1 MAQRPLLARIGWTLR
16 DYGQRV
22 WDNSGEDN
30 IFFLAG
36 GIAFNLLLAAVPFF
50 LLLATGLAYLLN
62 QSADV
67 SSAEINS
74 IIDRF
79 LPPHAANQPSPIGS
93 ILVPIIKSRQAIG
106 IYGVVG
112 FIWFSTR
119 LFGSLRSVLAAIFD
133 IDADRGIIAGKIF
146 DVQITV
152 VSTLLLILYTGLS
165 AYLALATTRGL
176 LILGELGLRK
186 DVMGGLE
193 YNIGQAIAFIFIASM
208 FFSLYK
214 FLPNRHIRWQTA
226 LIASLFTS
234 FMFELAKRAFGAY
247 VQSFNPGSLYQGT
260 VAAMVIVVI
269 WVYYAAM
276 IFILGG
282 EVAQVY
288 ELRRVRKRQREAF
301 ED

>member
-1 MAQRPLLARIGWTLR
+1 VPTRPLHIRIGWTLR
-16 DYGQRV
+16 DYAKRV

-36 GIAFNLLLAAVPFF
+36 GIAFNILLAAVPFV
-50 LLLATGLAYLLN
+50 LLFASGLGYLLN
-62 QSADV
+62 QSAEA
-67 SSAEINS
+67 SSAEVN
-74 IIDRF
+74 DVVYRF
-79 LPPHAANQPSPIGS
+79 LPPSQAGTQLGKV
-93 ILVPIIKSRQAIG
+93 LVDIIKSRQAIG
-106 IYGVVG
+106 IYSVIG

-119 LFGSLRSVLAAIFD
+119 LFGSLRSVLAQIFD
-133 IDADRGIIAGKIF
+133 IDSDRGIIAGKIF

-152 VSTLLLILYTGLS
+152 VSSLLLVAYTALNT
-165 AYLALATTRGL
+165 YLALATTRGL
-176 LILGELGLRK
+176 VLLGEVGLRK
-186 DVMGGLE
+186 DMMGSLE
-193 YNIGQAIAFIFIASM
+193 YNIGQFIAFIFIALM

-214 FLPNRHIRWQTA
+214 FLPNRRIRWQTA

-234 FMFELAKRAFGAY
+234 FLLELAKRVFSAY
-247 VQSFNPGSLYQGT
+247 VKSFNPGSLYTGT
-260 VAAMVIVVI
+260 LAGLIIVVV

>member
-1 MAQRPLLARIGWTLR
+1 VAQRPLLTRIGWTLR
-16 DYGQRV
+16 DYAQRV

-36 GIAFNLLLAAVPFF
+36 GIPFTLLLAAVPFF
-50 LLLATGLAYLLN
+50 LLLAAGLAYLLN
-62 QSADV
+62 QSTDV
-67 SSAEINS
+67 SSAEINT

-79 LPPHAANQPSPIGS
+79 LPPHPANQVSPIAT
-93 ILVPIIKSRQAIG
+93 ILVPIIKSSKTIG
-106 IYGVVG
+106 LYSVIG

-133 IDADRGIIAGKIF
+133 IDTDRGIVAGKIF

-176 LILGELGLRK
+176 LVLGELGLRK
-186 DVMGGLE
+186 DVMGTLE
-193 YNIGQAIAFIFIASM
+193 YNIGQAIAFVFITMM
-208 FFSLYK
+208 FYSLYK

-234 FMFELAKRAFGAY
+234 FMFELAKRLFGAY
-247 VQSFNPGSLYQGT
+247 VQSFNPGSFYRGT
-260 VAAMVIVVI
+260 VAAMVIVVV
-269 WVYYAAM
+269 WVYYASM

-282 EVAQVY
+282 EVAQVH

>member
-1 MAQRPLLARIGWTLR
+1 VPKRPLHIRIGWTLR
-16 DYGQRV
+16 DYAKRV

-36 GIAFNLLLAAVPFF
+36 GIAFNILLAAVPFV
-50 LLLATGLAYLLN
+50 LLFASGLGYLLN
-62 QSADV
+62 QSADA
-67 SSAEINS
+67 SSAEVN
-74 IIDRF
+74 DVVYRF
-79 LPPHAANQPSPIGS
+79 LPPSPAGEQLGHV
-93 ILVPIIKSRQAIG
+93 LVDIIKSRQAIG
-106 IYGVVG
+106 LYSVIG
-112 FIWFSTR
+112 FVWFSTR
-119 LFGSLRSVLAAIFD
+119 LFGSLRSVLCQIFD
-133 IDADRGIIAGKIF
+133 IDSDRGIIAGKLF

-152 VSTLLLILYTGLS
+152 VSSLLLVAYTALNT
-165 AYLALATTRGL
+165 YLALATTRGVTL
-176 LILGELGLRK
+176 LGELGLRQ
-186 DVMGGLE
+186 DRMGALE
-193 YNIGQAIAFIFIASM
+193 YNIGQFTAFLFIALM

-214 FLPNRHIRWQTA
+214 FLPNRKIRWQTA

-234 FMFELAKRAFGAY
+234 LLLDIAKRGFAGY
-247 VQSFNPGSLYQGT
+247 VKSFNPGSLYTGT
-260 VAAMVIVVI
+260 LAALIIVVV

>member
-1 MAQRPLLARIGWTLR
+1 MAERPLLARIGWTLR
-16 DYGQRV
+16 DYAQRV

-67 SSAEINS
+67 SSAEINA

-79 LPPHAANQPSPIGS
+79 MPPHAANQPSPIGA
-93 ILVPIIKSRQAIG
+93 ILVPIIQSRGAISL
-106 IYGVVG
+106 YGVIA

-119 LFGSLRSVLAAIFD
+119 LFGSLRSVLASIFD
-133 IDADRGIIAGKIF
+133 IESDRGIIAGKIF
-146 DVQITV
+146 DVQITI

-176 LILGELGLRK
+176 LILGELGVRK
-186 DVMGGLE
+186 EMMGTLE
-193 YNIGQAIAFIFIASM
+193 YNIGQAIAFCFITLM

-226 LIASLFTS
+226 FIASLFTS
-234 FMFELAKRAFGAY
+234 FMFEAAKRLFGAY
-247 VQSFNPGSLYQGT
+247 VQSFNPGSFYKGT
-260 VAAMVIVVI
+260 VAAVVIVVV
-269 WVYYAAM
+269 WVYYGSM

-288 ELRRVRKRQREAF
+288 ELRRVRRLQREAF